1 MNGENLTVSM
11 FISVVPSQLV
21 AKLQGGSFLTIHQ
34 TAMIT
39 LNASQSY
46 DPDDSSDTTS
56 VFFSWSCMEGR
67 PDLTDISGEFPTTSA
82 STLMSKFTTGLS
94 GVLTAHASNFP
105 TGTYTFRVKVYKDT
119 RSTYTTQALSITSG
133 YTPAIMIE
141 YVHVSFNFSLFTF
154 HSIFINKY
162 T

>member
-1 MNGENLTVSM
+1 M

-46 DPDDSSDTTS
+46 DPDDPSGNTS
-56 VFFSWSCMEGR
+56 VSFNWSCMEGR
-67 PDLTDISGEFPTTSA
+67 PALMDISEEFPTTSA
-82 STLMSKFTTGLS
+82 STLMSKFTTGLP
-94 GVLTAHASNFP
+94 GVLTVHASNFP

-119 RSTYTTQALSITSG
+119 RSTYATQAFSITGG
-133 YTPAIMIE
+133 YTPPIMIE
-141 YVHVSFNFSLFTF
+141 YVHISFNLSLFAF
-154 HSIFINKY
+154 LKS
-162 T
+162 